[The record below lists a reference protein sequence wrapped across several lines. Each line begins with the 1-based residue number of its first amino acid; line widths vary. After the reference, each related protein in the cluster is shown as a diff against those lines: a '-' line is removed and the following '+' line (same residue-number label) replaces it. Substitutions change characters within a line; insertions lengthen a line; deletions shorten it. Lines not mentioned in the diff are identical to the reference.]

1 VKIAEKAFFPLDKRL
16 GLGESLFSAEMERDM
31 VWLSGLLPSYEYAAQ
46 VYERIGKQM
55 VSTTSLWEQVQQHG
69 PRLKDYVEAQQARV
83 SPERVVL
90 PGHDLDLRKGVSLD
104 GGMVNIRGEGW
115 KEIKVGTAFDVE
127 LRLERDAT
135 TRELVE
141 QPHALNMT
149 YTAVLGSVEEFAP
162 ALWHLAVEHQLPQAF
177 TSSVTADG
185 AEWIWNL
192 AADYFPDSTQIV
204 DWFHACQHLADAAS
218 ALFPNDPDK
227 ARQWYDRRRDDLY
240 QGQIHHI
247 TLRLEQAGLSDH
259 ARYFYHHQRR
269 MQYQA
274 FHEDGYPIGSGTV
287 ESGVKQFKARLSG
300 PGMRWSRPAAQHMLV
315 IRAAIMGNSFDAL
328 WDAA

>member
-1 VKIAEKAFFPLDKRL
+1 MNTAGKAFFPLDRQL
-16 GLGESLFSAEMERDM
+16 ALGESLFSPEMERDM

-46 VYERIGKQM
+46 VFERIGKQL
-55 VSTTSLWEQVQQHG
+55 VSTTSLWEQVHQHG
-69 PRLKDYVEAQQARV
+69 PRLKGCVEAQQARV

-115 KEIKVGTAFDVE
+115 KEMKVGTAFDVE
-127 LRLERDAT
+127 LRLERDTT
-135 TRELVE
+135 TRDLVE

-149 YTAVLGSVEEFAP
+149 YTAVLGSAEEFAP
-162 ALWHLAVEHQLPQAF
+162 ALWHLAVMHQLPQAF

-204 DWFHACQHLADAAS
+204 DWFHACQHLSDAAS
-218 ALFPNDPDK
+218 ALFPNDPDR
-227 ARQWYDRRRDDLY
+227 ARRWLDRRRDDLY
-240 QGQIHHI
+240 RGEIHKI
-247 TLRLEQAGLSDH
+247 TLRLEQAGLSSH
-259 ARYFYHHQRR
+259 AHYFYHHQRR
-269 MQYQA
+269 MQYHA